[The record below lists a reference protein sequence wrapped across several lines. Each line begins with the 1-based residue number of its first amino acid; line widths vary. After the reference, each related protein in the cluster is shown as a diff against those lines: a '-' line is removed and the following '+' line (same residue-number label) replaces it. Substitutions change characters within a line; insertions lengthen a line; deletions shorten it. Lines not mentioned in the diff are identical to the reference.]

1 MDVPV
6 TSSLSVRFFPVCAFV
21 FFDLCSNGYR
31 KTYNTEFL
39 VSLCAPPHIFDVF
52 NALPTGHR
60 DVDIATSTS
69 RRRLLPTSIHY
80 IAMAPS
86 HRGRGSGR
94 GRGRGRGREG
104 LAAAAREAE
113 AAKLLATTANTE
125 EQTTPAPPPLPA
137 ATRSSPR
144 RFISTAIAATANT
157 LAPILTI
164 MSHTT
169 NTSGLSSAGSR
180 SITTARAT
188 LANDFDGADAADD
201 ADDDDD
207 DADDDVDN
215 GDASVGRKKTGVDSD
230 DGANDDD
237 DNDEDAAGDGEDIQ
251 SLLDHFAGGNDYD
264 SIGHNHANDYASQ
277 EFDLLDRIFHW
288 MDPVTIINE
297 RNRRAFEA
305 CILIEAGQSVDEG
318 ATTDENTLH
327 EIMRVSYT
335 RLLRDIPADRFESV
349 AVRDAMLLQLK
360 GGKEP
365 SFSGKTLWRQQKEAR
380 KSVRTLAAEMP
391 GATNFHSLPSGH
403 SLRDAM
409 KRLVCKKFI
418 VRKGA
423 KKVYEDVMDAW
434 EDVPVGW
441 WLEHH
446 SIVFLLAL
454 MVHRQSP
461 TITAVAAVAAPGQ
474 TRDAQRATAA
484 ESVVEVRRAESTK
497 RHQSKQTSGDSEL
510 ERTFKAA
517 RVEGMKGVAIKH
529 RITAAEL
536 KLRMMN
542 ENRAY
547 YVAAA
552 SDAATG
558 EVELNRKIKS
568 VIDNLPD
575 TFEDLTGQGKSAEE
589 E

>member
-1 MDVPV
+1 MDAPHTRPSIVDAQACWRKSACHSMLIRKVDLQNRSLHYMSSVRSEHNPVRCWRNLHHTSWLYLCSTGNEYFLDIFRMDVPV

-60 DVDIATSTS
+60 DVT
-69 RRRLLPTSIHY
+69 
-80 IAMAPS
+80 
-86 HRGRGSGR
+86 
-94 GRGRGRGREG
+94 
-104 LAAAAREAE
+104 
-113 AAKLLATTANTE
+113 
-125 EQTTPAPPPLPA
+125 
-137 ATRSSPR
+137 
-144 RFISTAIAATANT
+144 
-157 LAPILTI
+157 
-164 MSHTT
+164 
-169 NTSGLSSAGSR
+169 
-180 SITTARAT
+180 
-188 LANDFDGADAADD
+188 
-201 ADDDDD
+201 
-207 DADDDVDN
+207 
-215 GDASVGRKKTGVDSD
+215 
-230 DGANDDD
+230 
-237 DNDEDAAGDGEDIQ
+237 AGDGEDIQ
-251 SLLDHFAGGNDYD
+251 SLLDHFAGGNDDD

-423 KKVYEDVMDAW
+423 KKVYED
-434 EDVPVGW
+434 
-441 WLEHH
+441 LQ
-446 SIVFLLAL
+446 L
-454 MVHRQSP
+454 
-461 TITAVAAVAAPGQ
+461 
-474 TRDAQRATAA
+474 
-484 ESVVEVRRAESTK
+484 
-497 RHQSKQTSGDSEL
+497 
-510 ERTFKAA
+510 
-517 RVEGMKGVAIKH
+517 
-529 RITAAEL
+529 
-536 KLRMMN
+536 
-542 ENRAY
+542 
-547 YVAAA
+547 
-552 SDAATG
+552 
-558 EVELNRKIKS
+558 
-568 VIDNLPD
+568 
-575 TFEDLTGQGKSAEE
+575 
-589 E
+589 